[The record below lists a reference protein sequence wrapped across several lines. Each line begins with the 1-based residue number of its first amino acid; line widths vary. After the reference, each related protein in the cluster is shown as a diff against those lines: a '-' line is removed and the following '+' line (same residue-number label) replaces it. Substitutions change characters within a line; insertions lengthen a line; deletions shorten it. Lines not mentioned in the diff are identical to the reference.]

1 MFHSL
6 LSSQTQ
12 YRSERASLKR
22 LNILTGLLVLA
33 FPLVYLSVRH
43 AVHASLFLLF
53 GISII
58 YGLLACRSNSIR
70 FNEPIPWL
78 ALLGLSSIFLA
89 TAITQFIRGEFHVQS
104 FDGPSRIFLAT
115 AVFLYLRTRPV
126 SYIKLLEIA
135 IPLGLIILMIA
146 VQDSSARS
154 NWWGDRYSTYFVDP
168 NTLGSQALLLGLI
181 CLFAIRLAGQ
191 NYLMTLL
198 KMLGGGLG
206 LYISVYAGSRGGWL
220 SLPFLLILWVILTTQ
235 TASCDN
241 KTTTKQL
248 VIQLAG
254 MLLFLGIILAITYL
268 YVPNISIRL
277 SEAHHDIIQW
287 FARVDFNSS
296 VGARLTM
303 WEISLFQLA
312 PIGGFSGIGDMPSI
326 AKAVAQLQLDPVQ
339 YKEAIFNLSVNG
351 PHSDFLAKLLG
362 TGYIGAAFYLI
373 TIAAPWFIFWKNRLN
388 ANLDKRAAAH
398 MGLYFMTGIFFCGLA
413 NEMISLKYSC
423 SFYGLILACLLA
435 EVSRPSEH
443 SLPR

>member
-1 MFHSL
+1 MIQTL
-6 LSSQTQ
+6 LSSQIQ
-12 YRSERASLKR
+12 YQSERDSLKR

-58 YGLLACRSNSIR
+58 YGLLAYRSNSYR
-70 FNEPIPWL
+70 FKEPIPWL

-89 TAITQFIRGEFHVQS
+89 TAITQLIRGEFHVQS

-154 NWWGDRYSTYFVDP
+154 NWWGDRYSTNFVDP

-181 CLFAIRLAGQ
+181 SLFAIRLADQ

-198 KMLGGGLG
+198 KVIGGGLG
-206 LYISVYAGSRGGWL
+206 IYISIYAGSRGGWL
-220 SLPFLLILWVILTTQ
+220 SLPFLLILWLILRTQ
-235 TASCDN
+235 ISFRNN
-241 KTTTKQL
+241 KITNKQL
-248 VIQLAG
+248 LIQLSG
-254 MLLFLGIILAITYL
+254 MILFLGITLTIIYL
-268 YVPNISIRL
+268 YIPNVSIRL
-277 SEAHHDIIQW
+277 SEAHQDIIQW
-287 FARVDFNSS
+287 FARVNFNSS

-435 EVSRPSEH
+435 EVLRPAEH